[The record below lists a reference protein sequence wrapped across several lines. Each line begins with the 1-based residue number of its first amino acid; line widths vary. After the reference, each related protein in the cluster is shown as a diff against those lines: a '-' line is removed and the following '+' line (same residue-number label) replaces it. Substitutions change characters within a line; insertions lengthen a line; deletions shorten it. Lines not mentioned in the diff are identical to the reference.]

1 MTRVCSFVVD
11 AVVSLF
17 NNHHPDNE
25 RLVVS
30 LQHDEWQGQLL
41 EQDEEEKRLLRLQE
55 EREHRLKQEG
65 WVSLGLVPVN
75 AVANAQVRE
84 LWLHLLCN
92 VGCAVG
98 SVVCV

>member
-1 MTRVCSFVVD
+1 LFFLVD

-84 LWLHLLCN
+84 LWLHLIDITTSFFFF
-92 VGCAVG
+92 GAPAIR
-98 SVVCV
+98 